1 MRRPG
6 QHLLPLPPCRAEW
19 CPGGHAVGALGGQS
33 PCWCPGRQSLCWCP
47 EGVTLLVPCGV
58 GEWGGGGGHTVGA
71 SVWVGLQLQTTIT
84 DRVLHK
90 TKQNSLISRKK
101 GPKKQSHFQFYSS

>member
-33 PCWCPGRQSLCWCP
+33 PCWCPAGWGS
-47 EGVTLLVPCGV
+47 
-58 GEWGGGGGHTVGA
+58 GGGGGHTVGA